1 VFEVDFLPVGDG
13 SRSGDAIAMRFTRPD
28 TGTLAHV
35 IIDAGYEDDGDALL
49 GHFESFYRTKYVD
62 LLVLTHPDADH
73 RGGIPTLLRELEIG
87 VLAVHDPTSHG
98 GAAIPAAEKV
108 AELRAIAAQAST
120 QLVEPFA
127 GSSGF
132 GGALLVAGPSKD
144 FYEQK
149 LAEELAREGLAA
161 AVPPTAA
168 RQALQAAL
176 ARLSANVLPQL
187 PVEIPFSDSGGDKP
201 LNSTSAVIDLQ
212 FGEQRFLFTGDAG
225 VPALDAASDYL
236 DAQGRTT
243 RSATMV
249 QVAHHGSRHNASSD
263 CLDRL
268 LGPKTDERRG
278 AALISISQAAAQDP
292 RYPSPR
298 VTNAY
303 TRRGYPCF
311 ATEGQTMCFSG
322 EGAQGR
328 GWTSMTPLPP
338 KDESID
344 DRP

>member
-13 SRSGDAIAMRFTRPD
+13 SRSGDAIALRFTRPD
-28 TGTLAHV
+28 TGALAHV
-35 IIDAGYEDDGDALL
+35 IIDGGYEDDGDALVE
-49 GHFESFYRTKYVD
+49 HFTNLYGTSYVD
-62 LLVLTHPDADH
+62 LVVLTHPDADH
-73 RGGIPTLLRELEIG
+73 RGGIPTLLSKLQVG
-87 VLAVHDPTSHG
+87 VLAAHDPAAHG
-98 GAAIPAAEKV
+98 GAALPVAEKV
-108 AELRAIAAQAST
+108 TELRALAVREGT
-120 QLVEPFA
+120 ELVEPFA
-127 GSSGF
+127 GNDGF
-132 GGALLVAGPSKD
+132 GGALLVAGPSEA

-149 LAEELAREGLAA
+149 LAEQLAREGVAA
-161 AVPPTAA
+161 AAPPSAT
-168 RQALQAAL
+168 REALQAAI
-176 ARLSANVLPQL
+176 ARLSAKALPHL
-187 PVEIPFSDSGGDKP
+187 PGEIPFSDSGGDKP
-201 LNSTSAVIDLQ
+201 LNDTSTVIDLQ

-225 VPALDAASDYL
+225 VPALDAAAAYL
-236 DAQGRTT
+236 DAQGRTD

-278 AALISISQAAAQDP
+278 SALISISQAAAQDP

-311 ATEGQTMCFSG
+311 ANEGLTMCLSG
-322 EGAQGR
+322 EGAEGR

>member
-1 VFEVDFLPVGDG
+1 MFEVDFLPVGDG

-28 TGTLAHV
+28 TGSLAHV
-35 IIDAGYEDDGDALL
+35 IIDGGYEDDGDALVE
-49 GHFESFYRTKYVD
+49 HFSKIYGTEYVD
-62 LLVLTHPDADH
+62 LVVLTHPDADH
-73 RGGIPTLLRELEIG
+73 RGGIPTVLTKLEVG
-87 VLAVHDPTSHG
+87 QLAVHDPASRG
-98 GAAIPAAEKV
+98 GSALPVAAKV
-108 AELRAIAAQAST
+108 TELRALAASEGT
-120 QLVEPFA
+120 QVVEPFA
-127 GSSGF
+127 GSGGF
-132 GGALLVAGPSKD
+132 GGALLIAGPTEA

-149 LAEELAREGLAA
+149 LAEQLASEGVAA
-161 AVPPTAA
+161 AAQPAA
-168 RQALQAAL
+168 TREALQAAI
-176 ARLSANVLPQL
+176 ARLSANVLPHL

-201 LNSTSAVIDLQ
+201 LNDTSTVIDLQ

-225 VPALDAASDYL
+225 VPALDAASAYL
-236 DAQGRTT
+236 DAQGRAD
-243 RSATMV
+243 RPVTMV

-268 LGPKTDERRG
+268 LGPKTGERRG

-311 ATEGQTMCFSG
+311 ANENQVMCLSG
-322 EGAQGR
+322 EGAPGR

-344 DRP
+344 NRP